1 MQAFFCLNN
10 IVNLF
15 EKHLRAALSINGTGD
30 TPHRHLKPGG
40 FTDTD
45 KHYRRKTGP
54 NLVPEYVKTPHDS
67 NHKIETLKKRPGKF
81 VCDTKDIQFIQRTF
95 LKGSPPNPNELK
107 MLGGK
112 MGIKFYRDRALN
124 QWVIEKS

>member
-1 MQAFFCLNN
+1 M
-10 IVNLF
+10 
-15 EKHLRAALSINGTGD
+15 
-30 TPHRHLKPGG
+30 
-40 FTDTD
+40 
-45 KHYRRKTGP
+45 
-54 NLVPEYVKTPHDS
+54 
-67 NHKIETLKKRPGKF
+67 
-81 VCDTKDIQFIQRTF
+81 QFIQRKF